1 MNERDCLLLQYIYEE
16 QNLTRAAERLFI
28 TQPALTYRILQL
40 EKEFGVAIISKRGK
54 SIKLT
59 AEGEYLVTYANKLLI
74 DLRKTKDHLAN
85 MQNEVQGS
93 LRIGFTSYFG
103 RYKLPPL
110 LKEFIHLYPKIDIN
124 VDSGLSSEIFE
135 LLLSEDIHVAII
147 RGDYKWFDQKH
158 LIDEERICIISNED
172 IQLDQLPQLPRIIPK
187 IERKAAHKYKNYTYS
202 SLHQTIE
209 SWWNERFFA
218 PPNITMKVD
227 SYETCT
233 EMVKNQLGYAIVPS
247 VFVKP
252 EDGLYCTDLITLDGQ
267 AITRKTWML
276 YRRTSLHLNV
286 VDRFVEYL
294 KKHYVRE

>member
-1 MNERDCLLLQYIYEE
+1 MDESDCLLLQYIYEE

-28 TQPALTYRILQL
+28 TQPALTYRIHQL
-40 EKEFGVAIISKRGK
+40 EKEFGVAIITKRGK

-74 DLRKTKDHLAN
+74 DLRKAKNHLAN
-85 MQNEVQGS
+85 MQTEVQGS

-103 RYKLPPL
+103 RYNLPPL
-110 LKEFIHLYPKIDIN
+110 LKDFTRLYPKIDIN

-158 LIDEERICIISNED
+158 LIDEERICVISYEE

-187 IERKAAHKYKNYTYS
+187 IERKLANRYKDYTYS

-209 SWWNERFFA
+209 GWWNERFYV

-227 SYETCT
+227 SYETCK
-233 EMVKNQLGYAIVPS
+233 EMVKNQLGYAIVPR

-252 EDGLYCTDLITLDGQ
+252 SDGLLCTDLITLEGH

-276 YRRTSLHLNV
+276 YRKASLHFNV
-286 VDRFVEYL
+286 VDRFVEYV
-294 KKHYVRE
+294 KEHYARE